1 MKVGVSATREPFSFT
16 DEKGRITGFDGEVAR
31 RIAAKLGRPVE
42 FLDMKF
48 SALIPALQS
57 GKIDLAISMAP
68 TEERKKS
75 INFSQ
80 PVFASA
86 QVILVKKGPGAKT
99 GSSETILLDDLNG
112 KRVAVYSGSI
122 HDTFVTSRYP
132 GADIKRFDSP
142 ADMVLALKNKKVD
155 VAFYELTA
163 AKVVLKDNPEL
174 AILTDE
180 ALTKSMGVGFNKNN
194 PALRERFKY
203 YLKTARAGEKNS
215 DLSIYPKV

>member
-57 GKIDLAISMAP
+57 GKIDLAFTLTH

-80 PVFASA
+80 PVSPAPGDSG
-86 QVILVKKGPGAKT
+86 QKGGAKT
-99 GSSETILLDDLNG
+99 GSSETFSLDDLNG
-112 KRVAVYSGSI
+112 KRVAVYLGSI

-132 GADIKRFDSP
+132 GADIKRFDST
-142 ADMVLALKNKKVD
+142 ADMILALKNKKVD

-194 PALRERFKY
+194 PALRR
-203 YLKTARAGEKNS
+203 G
-215 DLSIYPKV
+215 LSIT